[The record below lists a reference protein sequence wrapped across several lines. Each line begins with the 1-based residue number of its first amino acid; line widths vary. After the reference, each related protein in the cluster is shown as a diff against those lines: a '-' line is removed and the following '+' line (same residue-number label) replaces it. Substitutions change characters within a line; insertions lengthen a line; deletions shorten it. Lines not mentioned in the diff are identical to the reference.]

1 MDGSNTT
8 QEINEEDERVLSS
21 FMRAEVSTRQTLADI
36 VLQKLQEQ
44 ERIEEDIKNTPLE
57 TAAFSQDSAPTNSSP
72 GAIHPKVAAV
82 YKKYVSPS
90 LLLFSLFF
98 LISSFSL

>member
-1 MDGSNTT
+1 
-8 QEINEEDERVLSS
+8 VLSS

-44 ERIEEDIKNTPLE
+44 ERIEEEIKNTPLE
-57 TAAFSQDSAPTNSSP
+57 TAAFSQDSANPSTSSP

-82 YKKYVSPS
+82 YKKCVPS
-90 LLLFSLFF
+90 STSSLLFSTL
-98 LISSFSL
+98 LHP